1 MLFFITNRNAC
12 GELKL
17 LLKTREAALAG
28 VDYIL
33 LRENDLGDDEYRKL
47 AVSMLQMLTQ
57 TKTELVICH
66 RDVIAD
72 ELGLKKHN
80 RFHERT
86 SASFTVSTHSEMEVY
101 SLNDQLIFY
110 GPVFET
116 TCKEGVK
123 AKGID
128 HIKSSNVIALG
139 GITIEKS
146 EKLKVNHVAVMS
158 EWLSSNTVYDLVK
171 AYKKYGY

>member
-1 MLFFITNRNAC
+1 MLFFITNRKAC

-33 LRENDLGDDEYRKL
+33 LRENDLKDDDYKNL

-66 RDVIAD
+66 RDAIAD

-86 SASFTVSTHSEMEVY
+86 QVSFTVSTHNEMEVNALDEQLFFY
-101 SLNDQLIFY
+101 S
-110 GPVFET
+110 PVFET
-116 TCKEGVK
+116 ICKEGVK

-128 HIKSSNVIALG
+128 HIKNSNVIALG
-139 GITIEKS
+139 GISIENS
-146 EKLKVNHVAVMS
+146 EKLPVNHVAVMS
-158 EWLSSNTVYDLVK
+158 EWLSSNALYDLVK
-171 AYKKYGY
+171 AYKKNGY

>member
-1 MLFFITNRNAC
+1 MLFFITNRKAC

-33 LRENDLGDDEYRKL
+33 LRENDLEDDDYGKL
-47 AVSMLQMLTQ
+47 AVSMLQMLAQ
-57 TKTELVICH
+57 TKTELIICH

-72 ELGLKKHN
+72 KLGLKKHN

-86 SASFTVSTHSEMEVY
+86 PTSFTVSTHSEMEVHA
-101 SLNDQLIFY
+101 LNDQLFFY
-110 GPVFET
+110 SPVFET

-146 EKLKVNHVAVMS
+146 EKLPVDHVAVMS
-158 EWLSSNTVYDLVK
+158 EWLSSNTLYDLVK